1 MLILYNY
8 IYILMEKYVITG
20 GPGAGKTTTLN
31 ELRRLG
37 YQIVP
42 EAARM
47 IIEHGW
53 GDPRKDLAS
62 FQRKVV
68 ALQLSLEQMV
78 DAAAFCDR
86 GLPDTIAYSRLGNI
100 EPVELPTHR
109 YAGVFLIDPVPF
121 QNDSVRWESKE
132 QARIIHDAIENAYRD
147 LDYAVIK
154 VPVLSPNERAEFIVK
169 HLRGVL

>member
-1 MLILYNY
+1 M
-8 IYILMEKYVITG
+8 ITG

-31 ELRRLG
+31 ELRNMG
-37 YQIVP
+37 YQVVP

-53 GDPRKDLAS
+53 GDPRRDLAA
-62 FQRKVV
+62 FQKKVV

-78 DAAAFCDR
+78 DDAAFCDR
-86 GLPDTIAYSRLGNI
+86 GLPDIIAYSRLGSI
-100 EPVELPTHR
+100 EPIELPKHR

-132 QARIIHDAIENAYRD
+132 QARIIHDEIERAY
-147 LDYAVIK
+147 LELNYKIVK
-154 VPVLSPNERAEFIVK
+154 VPVLSPKERAEFIVK
-169 HLRGVL
+169 KLRGE

>member
-1 MLILYNY
+1 MAQRELDFNGR
-8 IYILMEKYVITG
+8 YVITG

-31 ELRRLG
+31 ELRNMG

-53 GDPRKDLAS
+53 GDPRKDLSA
-62 FQRKVV
+62 FQKKVV

-78 DAAAFCDR
+78 DGFAFCDR
-86 GLPDTIAYSRLGNI
+86 GFPDVIAYSRLGNI
-100 EPVELPTHR
+100 FPPIISCDR
-109 YAGVFLIDPVPF
+109 YSGVFLIDPVPF

-132 QARIIHDAIENAYRD
+132 QARVIHDEIERAYRELNYD
-147 LDYAVIK
+147 IVK
-154 VPVLSPNERAEFIVK
+154 VPVLSPKERAEFIVK
-169 HLRGVL
+169 SLRGAI

>member
-1 MLILYNY
+1 
-8 IYILMEKYVITG
+8 MERYVITG

-31 ELRRLG
+31 ELRDFG

-53 GDPRKDLAS
+53 GDPRKDLAA
-62 FQRKVV
+62 FQKKVI

-78 DAAAFCDR
+78 DGFTFCDR
-86 GLPDTIAYSRLGNI
+86 GLPDIIAYSRLGNI
-100 EPVELPTHR
+100 APIELPSHR
-109 YAGVFLIDPVPF
+109 YSGVFLIDPVPF

-132 QARIIHDAIENAYRD
+132 QARVIHDEIERAYRE
-147 LDYAVIK
+147 LNYSIVK
-154 VPVLSPNERAEFIVK
+154 VPVLSPKERAEFIVK
-169 HLRGVL
+169 SLRGD

>member
-1 MLILYNY
+1 MLIFYNY

-31 ELRRLG
+31 ELRNMG
-37 YQIVP
+37 YQVVP

-53 GDPRKDLAS
+53 GDPRRDLAA
-62 FQRKVV
+62 FQKKVV

-78 DAAAFCDR
+78 DDAAFCDR
-86 GLPDTIAYSRLGNI
+86 GLPDIIAYSRLGSI
-100 EPVELPTHR
+100 EPIELPKHR

-132 QARIIHDAIENAYRD
+132 QARIIHDEIERAY
-147 LDYAVIK
+147 LELNYKIVK
-154 VPVLSPNERAEFIVK
+154 VPVLSPKERAEFIVK
-169 HLRGVL
+169 KLRGE

>member
-1 MLILYNY
+1 M
-8 IYILMEKYVITG
+8 ITG

-31 ELRRLG
+31 ELRSMG
-37 YQIVP
+37 YQVVP

-53 GDPRKDLAS
+53 GDPRRDLAA
-62 FQRKVV
+62 FQKKVV

-78 DAAAFCDR
+78 DDAAFCDR
-86 GLPDTIAYSRLGNI
+86 GLPDIIAYSRLGSI
-100 EPVELPTHR
+100 EPIELPKHR

-132 QARIIHDAIENAYRD
+132 QARIIHDEIERAY
-147 LDYAVIK
+147 LELNYKIVK
-154 VPVLSPNERAEFIVK
+154 VPVLSPKERAEFIVK
-169 HLRGVL
+169 KLRGE